1 LEQFKDELDV
11 EYSTTTKYRKGSATM
26 DYAYNYDMLCDA
38 ERTLSFD
45 YIRHSRKDRLTYVAS
60 PFYLMEKS
68 AKVGA

>member
-1 LEQFKDELDV
+1 
-11 EYSTTTKYRKGSATM
+11 M

-60 PFYLMEKS
+60 PFYSMEKS
-68 AKVGA
+68 AKVGAQISYKIDSKKTKETDLFDLKER